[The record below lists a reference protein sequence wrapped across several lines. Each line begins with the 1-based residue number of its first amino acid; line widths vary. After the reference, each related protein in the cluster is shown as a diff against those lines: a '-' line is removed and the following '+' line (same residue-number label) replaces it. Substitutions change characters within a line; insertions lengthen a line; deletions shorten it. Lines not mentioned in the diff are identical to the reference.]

1 MIKTFLYRLLAA
13 LRKNRRRNISESGSR
28 SSPSSR
34 SLLLSSVVVASMIWL
49 TWTPGLMNIS
59 AEGGPE
65 RSING
70 P

>member
-1 MIKTFLYRLLAA
+1 MIKAFLYRLRAA
-13 LRKNRRRNISESGSR
+13 LQRIKRRSISESGSR
-28 SSPSSR
+28 FSPSSM
-34 SLLLSSVVVASMIWL
+34 SLLLSSAVVASMIWL